1 MSDATFRPVGSADE
15 LAPGT
20 VNPYY
25 LEDRKQRIA
34 IARVGDALYAF
45 DDLHA
50 DGSLS
55 AGLLEGTTIMS
66 QCDGSRFDISTGA
79 VIDGPTTRQLGVYP
93 VRESGGQLEIQV

>member
-1 MSDATFRPVGSADE
+1 MSTFRPVGPASD

-34 IARVGDALYAF
+34 VARVGDALYAF

-55 AGLLEGTTIMS
+55 AGLLDGTTIMS
-66 QCDGSRFDISTGA
+66 QCDGTRFDVTTGA
-79 VIDGPTTRQLGVYP
+79 VLDGPTTGPLAVYP
-93 VRESGGQLEIQV
+93 VREADGQIEIGV